1 MLEEAW
7 KNGTIRNIPFF
18 RDSPVTQPAP
28 HPGTPPPDTTGNT
41 PGRQVTKRTPHASV
55 FYIEEKEKGLE
66 GVFYF
71 MEF

>member
-28 HPGTPPPDTTGNT
+28 HPGTPPPDTTGNA
-41 PGRQVTKRTPHASV
+41 PGLSTLPRGHHTLRILHLRFV
-55 FYIEEKEKGLE
+55 YN
-66 GVFYF
+66 GVILL
-71 MEF
+71 